1 MISGGVP
8 GRNDTFTID
17 TAGGLFHVKWEKDAK
32 VSANGGLAHFAQFL
46 ETSGVFDDL
55 IADCPLLYESN
66 RAHDVRD
73 ILGTWML
80 STLNG
85 HSRYA
90 HISCLRND
98 RVNPGL
104 LGMQSVVSEDT
115 VRRAFRRIH
124 PSPGRL
130 WAQTHLVKTL
140 APLLALDWVLDIDVT
155 VKPLYGL
162 QEGAVLGYNPQK
174 PGRPSHT
181 LHTFMLTKAR
191 LILEVSTHSGDEHT
205 SATTKTD
212 LFDWLERIPKDL
224 WPSCLRGDCGF
235 GNEDMMAW
243 PEMVDMGFVFKQRM
257 TKNTRALVSELD
269 INPEGWTDAGHGFQ
283 GKEST
288 LRLSTWTRT
297 RRVIVLRRL
306 SQQRYRR
313 RKDIQNGHQEVL
325 DVALPFVTAQD
336 FEYQVIVTNLTDS
349 IEAIAQLY
357 RERGDAENIFD
368 ELKNQWGWG
377 GFTSKKL
384 SACQLSARLTALI
397 YNWWSIFVRLASP
410 EHHREMVTSRPLLLN
425 SIVRQTSSGGQQ
437 TLTIASNHVHAG
449 RIADYFAK
457 LSDYLRGFRAKAEH
471 WTSEQCWDALLRKI
485 YASAFG
491 PLVPGAG

>member
-1 MISGGVP
+1 
-8 GRNDTFTID
+8 
-17 TAGGLFHVKWEKDAK
+17 
-32 VSANGGLAHFAQFL
+32 
-46 ETSGVFDDL
+46 
-55 IADCPLLYESN
+55 
-66 RAHDVRD
+66 
-73 ILGTWML
+73 
-80 STLNG
+80 
-85 HSRYA
+85 
-90 HISCLRND
+90 
-98 RVNPGL
+98 
-104 LGMQSVVSEDT
+104 
-115 VRRAFRRIH
+115 
-124 PSPGRL
+124 
-130 WAQTHLVKTL
+130 
-140 APLLALDWVLDIDVT
+140 
-155 VKPLYGL
+155 
-162 QEGAVLGYNPQK
+162 
-174 PGRPSHT
+174 
-181 LHTFMLTKAR
+181 
-191 LILEVSTHSGDEHT
+191 
-205 SATTKTD
+205 
-212 LFDWLERIPKDL
+212 
-224 WPSCLRGDCGF
+224 
-235 GNEDMMAW
+235 
-243 PEMVDMGFVFKQRM
+243 MGFVFKQRM